1 MKRTRSFTSSKTTI
15 LASAISAIVAG
26 SYTLP
31 TFAQDEAL
39 EEITVTGSRILRRDL
54 SAPSPVVTLG
64 AESFEN
70 SAAVSAEAVLN
81 QLPQFVPGGTQFS
94 SSVQSG
100 ATASPGAATLNLRGL
115 GSNRNLV
122 LVNGRRAQ
130 PANASL
136 VIDINTIP
144 TAAIQSVEV
153 ITGGASAVYGA
164 DAMAGVINFVL
175 KNDFEGVE
183 FDFQS
188 GETLEGDGNES
199 RFSTLMGM
207 NAADGKGNIMMGME
221 WAKREPVYQ
230 IDRDFFTK
238 GWLDPLN
245 AGGQFQQA
253 TSYSGSEG
261 AVPGGPNLPAQAT
274 VNALFPTL
282 AAGTVGR
289 TWRASACPLRLL
301 GGVVKFLLLL

>member
-1 MKRTRSFTSSKTTI
+1 M
-15 LASAISAIVAG
+15 
-26 SYTLP
+26 
-31 TFAQDEAL
+31 
-39 EEITVTGSRILRRDL
+39 
-54 SAPSPVVTLG
+54 VTLG
-64 AESFEN
+64 SESFEN
-70 SAAVSAEAVLN
+70 SAAISAEAVLN
-81 QLPQFVPGGTQFS
+81 QLPQFVPGGTQFNS
-94 SSVQSG
+94 GIQSG

-115 GSNRNLV
+115 GTNRNLV

-183 FDFQS
+183 FDFQT

-230 IDRDFFTK
+230 IDRDFYTK

-245 AGGQFQQA
+245 AGGSFSKPLLTAAVKAPSQA
-253 TSYSGSEG
+253 
-261 AVPGGPNLPAQAT
+261 AQIFLRKQLLT
-274 VNALFPTL
+274 HCFLHLQL
-282 AAGTVGR
+282 AQLVVLR
-289 TWRASACPLRLL
+289 NSASMTTARCS
-301 GGVVKFLLLL
+301 